1 MVRISIFDMFSPT
14 DYRFRVMDLAPFLS
28 EEGFVHYKS
37 EVEANLTDTKADRR
51 ITPRTAAKK
60 IREAAM
66 QVTAAEVYKMEASI
80 SHDIIAQ
87 ANGIRARVSD
97 EAKPHVHV
105 PATSYDIV
113 DTANSMRYADAF
125 TKVILRDLAALE
137 KVWIKTVRDEYDTLQ
152 IGRTHL
158 QHAEPITYGFAMA
171 WYVSRLGDRIVKIK
185 KAVGELKGKFS
196 GAVGAYNSSSLFVN
210 DPEIFEAEILRKCG
224 LEPAEI
230 STQIVPPEPVTDL
243 VHYIITA
250 FGVIANWADDVRNL
264 MRPEIGE
271 LGIPRGPDVSR
282 SSTMPHKANPIGP
295 ENVKSLYKE
304 TMPRIITRYL
314 DQISD
319 HQRDLTN
326 SASQRHI
333 PEIFDT
339 FDYAVRRATR
349 VSRSLKTHP
358 EYMKRNFDMS
368 ADKII
373 AEPLQIILSSLGH
386 PDAHRYVGE
395 LADKSYEIGTP
406 LIDLVRE
413 DPELQPYLQRF
424 TEDQL
429 GILTNPSSYLGIA
442 PQKALAVANSWS
454 HRLSAYGL

>member
-1 MVRISIFDMFSPT
+1 MCS
-14 DYRFRVMDLAPFLS
+14 
-28 EEGFVHYKS
+28 
-37 EVEANLTDTKADRR
+37 
-51 ITPRTAAKK
+51 
-60 IREAAM
+60 
-66 QVTAAEVYKMEASI
+66 
-80 SHDIIAQ
+80 
-87 ANGIRARVSD
+87 
-97 EAKPHVHV
+97 
-105 PATSYDIV
+105 
-113 DTANSMRYADAF
+113 
-125 TKVILRDLAALE
+125 ALE